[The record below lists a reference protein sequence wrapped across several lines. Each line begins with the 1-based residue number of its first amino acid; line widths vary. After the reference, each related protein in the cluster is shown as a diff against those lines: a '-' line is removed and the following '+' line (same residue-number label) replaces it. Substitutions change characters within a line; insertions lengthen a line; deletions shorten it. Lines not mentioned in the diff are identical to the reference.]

1 MPLFFFSNQW
11 IFDNLPHKDPRRN
24 KVNVTKPKITKE
36 YKPVEMCKDVRLLDD
51 NNNLQCIREDAVGDK
66 LVWSEQVD
74 LELGEPQAEDCLIDL
89 SESPSVPC
97 PSVLLPLSQNS
108 VVIRWKLS
116 KEADEQSRTK
126 S

>member
-51 NNNLQCIREDAVGDK
+51 NNYLQCIREDAVGDK
-66 LVWSEQVD
+66 
-74 LELGEPQAEDCLIDL
+74 
-89 SESPSVPC
+89 SV
-97 PSVLLPLSQNS
+97 
-108 VVIRWKLS
+108 
-116 KEADEQSRTK
+116 
-126 S
+126 